1 MATESTTYIQDLDP
15 VLELQPTDSFVV
27 ETLDGTRR
35 ILFKDFILGQDNV
48 DFYEE
53 IAQNSLDILS
63 LSSEYTSLNTSL
75 SVLSTSVDTLSA
87 SVSDSLKYGFCYVT
101 FNNVGTMSIVSS
113 STNVSSITNTDGGS
127 RVKVELSGSLD
138 IDLGS
143 INVTLDTTL
152 SASAVTTAFELYSPL
167 ITDRNTSYFKVGINN
182 CVFGGNT
189 SSLSAVNLGNS
200 SAIKLNNINISFRYN

>member
-63 LSSEYTSLNTSL
+63 LSAEYTTLDTSL
-75 SVLSTSVDTLSA
+75 SVLSTNVNTLSA
-87 SVSDSLKYGFCYVT
+87 SVSNSLNYGFCYIT

-113 STNVSSITNTDGGS
+113 SSNVSNVTNTDGGS

-143 INVTLDTTL
+143 INVTVDTSL
-152 SASAVTTAFELYSPL
+152 SASNTTTAFELYSPL
-167 ITDRNTSYFKVGINN
+167 ITDRNTSDFKVGINN
-182 CVFGGNT
+182 CVFGGYT

-200 SAIKLNNINISFRYN
+200 LPIKSNGINISFRYN